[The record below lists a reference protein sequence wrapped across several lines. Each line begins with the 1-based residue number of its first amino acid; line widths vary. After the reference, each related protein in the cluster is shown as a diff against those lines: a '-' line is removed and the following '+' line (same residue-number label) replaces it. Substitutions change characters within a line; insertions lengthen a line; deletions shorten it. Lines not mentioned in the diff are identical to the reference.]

1 MDIVLK
7 NTPVKYEKMM
17 EEIAPPLLE
26 LLIEVDSLEQEI
38 FARDR
43 EMEKE
48 KAALNIPSHRT
59 HPKYSELVSEF
70 RTRFGDFLDKRA
82 TDKLKAYGYARSY
95 GNPSRYSYLK
105 SGEYSA
111 EFTMRK
117 DDMAS
122 VVVNI
127 YRKGELDKK
136 HKFVLRL
143 VDGVWLLDEKYYCF
157 GEEKTWHRD
166 TV

>member
-1 MDIVLK
+1 
-7 NTPVKYEKMM
+7 
-17 EEIAPPLLE
+17 
-26 LLIEVDSLEQEI
+26 
-38 FARDR
+38 
-43 EMEKE
+43 
-48 KAALNIPSHRT
+48 
-59 HPKYSELVSEF
+59 
-70 RTRFGDFLDKRA
+70 
-82 TDKLKAYGYARSY
+82 
-95 GNPSRYSYLK
+95 
-105 SGEYSA
+105 
-111 EFTMRK
+111 
-117 DDMAS
+117 MAS